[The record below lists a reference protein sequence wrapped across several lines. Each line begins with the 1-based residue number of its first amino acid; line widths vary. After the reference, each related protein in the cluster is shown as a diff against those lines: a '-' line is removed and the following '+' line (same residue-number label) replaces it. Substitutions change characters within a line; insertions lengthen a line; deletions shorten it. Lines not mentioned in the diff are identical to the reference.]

1 MSEEREYLHIPGHV
15 SVKEAAKML
24 GVSYNRTYQYVIT
37 GRLPSRK
44 VGGKH
49 MISTQVIEEFKHNPP
64 GRVRKQPPA
73 WRVYNSRSKLLR
85 TDIHVQVRD
94 GQQAKLMQKLR
105 AIYKGKRHLFT
116 GTIQRYILKDTTH
129 PTNIEISLVWKDTE
143 MPDEATRQQELE
155 AFKAELADVLDWET
169 AQYST
174 KEGIIYT

>member
-1 MSEEREYLHIPGHV
+1 MIPIHAV
-15 SVKEAAKML
+15 
-24 GVSYNRTYQYVIT
+24 
-37 GRLPSRK
+37 
-44 VGGKH
+44 
-49 MISTQVIEEFKHNPP
+49 EEFKHNPP
-64 GRVRKQPPA
+64 GRVRKHPPD

-85 TDIHVQVRD
+85 TDIRVQVRD

-116 GTIQRYILKDTTH
+116 GTIQRYVLKDAAH
-129 PTNIEISLVWKDTE
+129 PANIEISLVWKDTE

-169 AQYST
+169 AECST